1 MQEENVVLVN
11 ELDHEVGVMG
21 KLEAHQKGVLHRA
34 FSVFLLNDDGKLLMQ
49 KRALTKYHSPG
60 LWTNTCCSHQR
71 VGEESDQAVKRRLME
86 EMGIIASF
94 RKVYDFI
101 YKADVGGGLT
111 EHELDY
117 VYIGRYNDTPVFNK
131 DEVAEVSY
139 MDLSELEKDI
149 KLNPSM
155 YTEWF
160 KITFNDFKK
169 YVHASVV

>member
-1 MQEENVVLVN
+1 
-11 ELDHEVGVMG
+11 
-21 KLEAHQKGVLHRA
+21 
-34 FSVFLLNDDGKLLMQ
+34 
-49 KRALTKYHSPG
+49 
-60 LWTNTCCSHQR
+60 
-71 VGEESDQAVKRRLME
+71 ME

-117 VYIGRYNDTPVFNK
+117 VYIGRYNDVPVFNK
-131 DEVAEVSY
+131 DEVAEVAY
-139 MDLSELEKDI
+139 MELTELEKDI
-149 KLNPSM
+149 QLNPSK